1 MFPGESRSPGQRK
14 PEFIAHC
21 IGKPWRGYWTPAFAG
36 ELELSLETANR
47 PKMNRASS
55 QPPSHPWRDEL
66 RATLGLA
73 WPLILSNLT
82 MAAIQA
88 TDVVLM
94 GWLGA
99 RPLAASALGL
109 NLTFA
114 FSLICLGLVTASS
127 PMMATALGAK
137 LRSVHQ
143 VRRTF
148 RQSLWMIV
156 TVMVPIWLILWNSE
170 PIILALGQE
179 PGLARNAQTF
189 IHGYMWSMMPFLFFQ
204 AMRNFIAALERPGW
218 VLAISLTGII
228 LNATISYGLIFGRFG
243 LPALGIFG
251 GGLGSS
257 IVWGLLASML
267 ALVIVTDRQFRR
279 FHVFGRFWKP
289 DWPRYRKLWRIGF
302 PIGLAMGFE
311 GGVFSAAAYLM
322 GLINAQSVAA
332 HAVALQI
339 AALSFMVPWGLS
351 QAATVR
357 VGLFLG
363 ARDPVGISRAGWT
376 AWVLGVGFMAM
387 MALLIWSIPRE
398 LITLFLDDTPENAR
412 VISLGVSFLA
422 IAAIFQVVDGA
433 QVVGAGM
440 LRGLHDTRVPMIFTF
455 VGYWAIGIGIGAWLA
470 FSRGWQGQ
478 GLWTGLAIG
487 LAIVAVL
494 MIWRWTRRESL
505 GLTSSFPAV
514 AGKVAALG

>member
-1 MFPGESRSPGQRK
+1 MEPQHRHTPG
-14 PEFIAHC
+14 A
-21 IGKPWRGYWTPAFAG
+21 WRA
-36 ELELSLETANR
+36 ELG
-47 PKMNRASS
+47 
-55 QPPSHPWRDEL
+55 
-66 RATLGLA
+66 ATLGLA

-88 TDVVLM
+88 TDVILL

-127 PMMATALGAK
+127 PMMATAIGAK
-137 LRSVHQ
+137 IQVVHD

-148 RQSLWMIV
+148 RQSIWLVGTV
-156 TVMVPIWLILWNSE
+156 TVPIWLILWNSE
-170 PIILALGQE
+170 PVIRALGQE
-179 PGLARNAQTF
+179 PALARDAQLF
-189 IHGYMWSMMPFLFFQ
+189 LHGYMWSMLPFLLFQ
-204 AMRNFIAALERPGW
+204 AMRNFVAALERPGW
-218 VLAISLTGII
+218 VLAISIGAIP
-228 LNATISYGLIFGRFG
+228 LNALLSYGLIFGKFG
-243 LPALGIFG
+243 LPEWGIFG

-257 IVWGLLASML
+257 IVWLIQLLLL

-279 FHVFGRFWKP
+279 FHLFGRFWRP
-289 DWPRYRKLWRIGF
+289 DGPRYRKLWKLGF

-322 GLINAQSVAA
+322 GLIDAESVAA

-357 VGLFLG
+357 VGRHLG
-363 ARDPVGISRAGWT
+363 EGNKSGIARAGWT
-376 AWVLGVGFMAM
+376 AWSLGVGFMAL
-387 MALLIWSIPRE
+387 MALIIWSIPRE
-398 LITLFLDDTPENAR
+398 LITIFLDDTPENAR
-412 VISLGVSFLA
+412 VIALAVSFLA

-455 VGYWAIGIGIGAWLA
+455 IGYWAIGIGIGAWLA
-470 FSRGWQGQ
+470 FRRGWQGQ
-478 GLWTGLAIG
+478 GIWTGLAVG

-494 MIWRWTRRESL
+494 MIWRWTRRERL
-505 GLTSSFPAV
+505 GLTRV
-514 AGKVAALG
+514 GL

>member
-1 MFPGESRSPGQRK
+1 VNRALDPSTS
-14 PEFIAHC
+14 A
-21 IGKPWRGYWTPAFAG
+21 PWRA
-36 ELELSLETANR
+36 ELG
-47 PKMNRASS
+47 
-55 QPPSHPWRDEL
+55 
-66 RATLGLA
+66 ATLGLA

-99 RPLAASALGL
+99 RQLAASALGL

-148 RQSLWMIV
+148 RQSFWLVATV
-156 TVMVPIWLILWNSE
+156 TVPVWLILWNSE
-170 PIILALGQE
+170 PIIRALGQE
-179 PGLARNAQTF
+179 PALARDAQRF
-189 IHGYMWSMMPFLFFQ
+189 LHGYMWSMLPFLLFQ
-204 AMRNFIAALERPGW
+204 AMRNFVAALERPGW

-228 LNATISYGLIFGRFG
+228 LNALISYSLIFGRFG
-243 LPALGIFG
+243 MPALGIFG

-257 IVWGLLASML
+257 IVWGLLAAML
-267 ALVIVTDRQFRR
+267 ALVILLDRQFRR
-279 FHVFGRFWKP
+279 YHLFGRLWRP
-289 DWPRYRKLWRIGF
+289 DWPRYRKLWRLGF

-322 GLINAQSVAA
+322 GLINAESVAA

-363 ARDPVGISRAGWT
+363 RRDRQGIARAGWT
-376 AWVLGVGFMAM
+376 AWILGVGFMAL
-387 MALLIWSIPRE
+387 MAILIWSIPRD
-398 LITLFLDDTPENAR
+398 LITLFLDDTPVNAR
-412 VISLGVSFLA
+412 VIALSVSFLT

-455 VGYWAIGIGIGAWLA
+455 IGYWAIGIGIGIWLA

-478 GLWTGLAIG
+478 GIWTGLAIG

-494 MIWRWTRRESL
+494 MIWRWTRREKL
-505 GLTSSFPAV
+505 GLIRSPDGTAV
-514 AGKVAALG
+514 LH

>member
-1 MFPGESRSPGQRK
+1 
-14 PEFIAHC
+14 
-21 IGKPWRGYWTPAFAG
+21 
-36 ELELSLETANR
+36 
-47 PKMNRASS
+47 MNRAAIETSS
-55 QPPSHPWRDEL
+55 IAPWRTEL
-66 RATLGLA
+66 GATLSLA
-73 WPLILSNLT
+73 WPLILANLT

-109 NLTFA
+109 NLNFA

-127 PMMATALGAK
+127 PMMATALGAR
-137 LRSVHQ
+137 LRSARE

-148 RQSLWMIV
+148 RQSFWMVGTV
-156 TVMVPIWLILWNSE
+156 TLPVWLLLWNSE
-170 PIILALGQE
+170 PLIRALGQE
-179 PGLARNAQTF
+179 PALARDAQTF
-189 IHGYMWSMMPFLFFQ
+189 LHGYMWSMLPFLLFQ
-204 AMRNFIAALERPGW
+204 AMRNFVSALERPGW
-218 VLAISLTGII
+218 VLAISLVGIV
-228 LNATISYGLIFGRFG
+228 LNALLGYGLIFGRFG
-243 LPALGIFG
+243 LPQLGIFG
-251 GGLGSS
+251 GGLASS
-257 IVWGLLASML
+257 IVWALLAVLL
-267 ALVIVTDRQFRR
+267 ALVIVTDWQFCR
-279 FHVFGRFWKP
+279 FHLFGRFWRP
-289 DWPRYRKLWRIGF
+289 DWPRYRKLWKLGL

-322 GLINAQSVAA
+322 GLINAESVAA

-363 ARDPVGISRAGWT
+363 RGDCAGIMRAGWT
-376 AWVLGVGFMAM
+376 AWVLGVGFMALT
-387 MALLIWSIPRE
+387 AILIWSFPRE
-398 LITLFLDDTPENAR
+398 MMTMFLEDTPANAR
-412 VISLGVSFLA
+412 VIALGVSFLT

-455 VGYWAIGIGIGAWLA
+455 VGYWGIGIGIGAWLA
-470 FSRGWQGQ
+470 FAKGWQGQ
-478 GLWTGLAIG
+478 GIWTGLAIG

-494 MIWRWTRRESL
+494 MIWRWTRRDRLNLLPEISR
-505 GLTSSFPAV
+505 GGGPPKAV
-514 AGKVAALG
+514 EGF